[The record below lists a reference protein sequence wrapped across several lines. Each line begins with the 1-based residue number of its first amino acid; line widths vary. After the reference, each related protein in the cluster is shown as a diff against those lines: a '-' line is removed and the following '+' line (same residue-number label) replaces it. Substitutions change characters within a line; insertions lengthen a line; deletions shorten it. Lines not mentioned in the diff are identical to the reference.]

1 MSPSD
6 PVHLAGVT
14 SPEPRA
20 RAQWGSLSR
29 EQIVA
34 AAIATIE
41 MGHYESMTIRSLAS
55 ELGVAPMTL
64 YRHIRDRDDLLDE
77 VANQLLEKSWR
88 PTEVHETWQEWIS
101 EAAMRLRNL
110 LVARPAVLHVYLS
123 HPVATPAAVE
133 RMESMLKVLRAAGLD
148 EHSAGALYATLH
160 TYTIG
165 FAALEASRSAWK
177 STNDTDNALLKQLSE
192 FTTTNQFVA
201 GLDLLLRGVDARTP
215 NE

>member
-1 MSPSD
+1 MSMQSRASTIKRPTKRGILELYAQAMSPSD

-110 LVARPAVLHVYLS
+110 LVAQA
-123 HPVATPAAVE
+123 
-133 RMESMLKVLRAAGLD
+133 
-148 EHSAGALYATLH
+148 
-160 TYTIG
+160 
-165 FAALEASRSAWK
+165 RSAPRLLE
-177 STNDTDNALLKQLSE
+177 SSCRDAGRGGTD
-192 FTTTNQFVA
+192 
-201 GLDLLLRGVDARTP
+201 GVHAESASCGRS
-215 NE
+215 